1 MAQGLFDYL
10 QSEKIK
16 ENLEDIKY
24 QNERLQ
30 EIEEEKLRHQEQET
44 KRKEKQYQDSLK
56 KEKDQKKGN
65 IDKAISSLFQDLY
78 KHENNISNIDL
89 HEVSNIK
96 KHINQEYNS
105 LKFKRKKLEF
115 KEEKPELEQLK
126 FCQKFSGLHFLGYLI
141 VFKISLLMFF
151 GGISFDK
158 LIVEL
163 NQTGDFDLINM
174 VLFAFMAALTA
185 FVIVS
190 NSFSSKLFDYIK
202 SISIYSVVGGILG
215 LWLSNSDILSYL
227 YIAIGLI
234 VGLLSLFMMWIE
246 IDNLRSYKK
255 LTEENEEIKKRNSS
269 IQSTYDKARNKFLKE
284 EKEKVLEE
292 EKILKEKFQNT
303 TSKELF
309 TNYYLGKAL
318 QNTYKLMAKQNDKDK
333 LDETILVFL
342 DMFDIN
348 TNHLKN
354 LNFILSEISQL
365 KTLKK

>member
-1 MAQGLFDYL
+1 
-10 QSEKIK
+10 
-16 ENLEDIKY
+16 
-24 QNERLQ
+24 
-30 EIEEEKLRHQEQET
+30 
-44 KRKEKQYQDSLK
+44 
-56 KEKDQKKGN
+56 
-65 IDKAISSLFQDLY
+65 
-78 KHENNISNIDL
+78 
-89 HEVSNIK
+89 
-96 KHINQEYNS
+96 
-105 LKFKRKKLEF
+105 
-115 KEEKPELEQLK
+115 
-126 FCQKFSGLHFLGYLI
+126 
-141 VFKISLLMFF
+141 MFF

-255 LTEENEEIKKRNSS
+255 LIEENEEIKRRNSS

-292 EKILKEKFQNT
+292 EKTLKEKFQNT

-354 LNFILSEISQL
+354 LNFNLSEISQL